1 MKHLQLFTA
10 IGLLAL
16 STVAVYANDKTRV
29 SYKEVAVH
37 DPSIVA
43 DGSNYYLFGSHLATA
58 KSTDMLNWT
67 YFGGGETDACT
78 LFANTAGVK
87 VGYANAYNTHA
98 VTQVKNRK
106 GETVS
111 FGNFNAHSWQCKG
124 NNVQGMQWAPDV
136 IRSRKT
142 GKWLM
147 YMSVNGDH
155 WASSIV
161 CLAADNIEG
170 PYVYQGPV
178 VFSGFQGRYDHNGFT
193 KTNDWK
199 HTDLSIATGAT
210 SLPARYNTDHWG
222 SYWPN
227 CIDPCVFYDEEGNLL
242 MSYGSWSGGIWELKL
257 DDATGLRDYTHTY
270 PYEINGKKATA
281 GNASSNTTC
290 DPYFGKKIA
299 GGYYVSGEGSFIRH
313 IGNYY
318 YLFLSYGGLNPNAGY
333 VMRVFRSENPDG
345 PFVDGQD
352 VSAVYSKYELNYGN
366 NSVTNRGMKLMG
378 AYAGWGSMTRGER
391 AQGHNS
397 VLVDNDGDA
406 FLVYHTK
413 FDDGT
418 YFHEVRVHPLFVNE
432 DGWLVAA
439 PFRFTGKQTTQ
450 KQIEN
455 ERLFSADQISGTYH
469 LLKHPYQQTCRY
481 GTDGDK
487 LDASFSKDNEQKPVT
502 VTLSADGT
510 VSCPN
515 NADYDGTWKFT
526 QDGKSFIKLT
536 LNGWDYSGVAIEQ
549 NVDGYK
555 DCPATCITATS
566 FDGIPVWLY
575 KEGVTTTGIH
585 EIQAAQGNT
594 KSQQA
599 YNLAGIPVSD
609 SYKGIVIVGGKKV
622 VRK

>member
-10 IGLLAL
+10 IGLFAL
-16 STVAVYANDKTRV
+16 STVATYANDKTRV

-58 KSTDMLNWT
+58 KSTDMLNWA

-87 VGYANAYNTHA
+87 IGYANAYNTQA
-98 VTQVKNRK
+98 ITQVKNRK

-111 FGNFNAHSWQCKG
+111 FGNFNVHSWQSSGYSIQG
-124 NNVQGMQWAPDV
+124 NQWAPDV
-136 IRSRKT
+136 VRSRKT

-178 VFSGFQGRYDHNGFT
+178 VFSGFQGRYDHNDFT
-193 KTNDWK
+193 KSGDWK
-199 HTDLSIATGAT
+199 HTDLSIATGAS
-210 SLPARYNTDHWG
+210 SLPARYNTEDKWG
-222 SYWPN
+222 SFWPN

-270 PYEINGKKATA
+270 PYEINGKKASGGYA
-281 GNASSNTTC
+281 NANTTC

-345 PFVDGQD
+345 PFVDGQG

-432 DGWLVAA
+432 DGWLVTA
-439 PFRFTGKQTTQ
+439 PFSAE
-450 KQIEN
+450 QI
-455 ERLFSADQISGTYH
+455 AGTYH
-469 LLKHPYQQTCRY
+469 LLMHPYQQTCAY
-481 GTDGDK
+481 NDK
-487 LDASFSKDNEQKPVT
+487 ADASFSRTNEQKPVT

-510 VSCPN
+510 VSCSSN
-515 NADYDGTWKFT
+515 SDYNGTWTFT
-526 QDGKSFIKLT
+526 QDGKSFITLT
-536 LNGWDYSGVAIEQ
+536 LNGWDYSGVAIKQ

-575 KEGVTTTGIH
+575 KEGAPTTGIH
-585 EIQAAQGNT
+585 EIQAAQSSA

-599 YNLAGIPVSD
+599 YNLAGMAVSD

>member
-1 MKHLQLFTA
+1 MNQLQLFTA

-16 STVAVYANDKTRV
+16 GTVATYANDKTKV

-67 YFGGGETDACT
+67 YFGGGETEACT
-78 LFANTAGVK
+78 LFANTSGVK
-87 VGYANAYNTHA
+87 IGYANAYNTQA
-98 VTQVKNRK
+98 VAQVKNRK

-124 NNVQGMQWAPDV
+124 NNVQGMQWAPDIV
-136 IRSRKT
+136 RSRKT

-147 YMSVNGDH
+147 YMSVNGDY

-193 KTNDWK
+193 KSSDWT
-199 HTDLSIATGAT
+199 HTDLTIATGAT
-210 SLPARYNTDHWG
+210 SLPARYNTDKWG

-227 CIDPCVFYDEEGNLL
+227 CIDPCVFYDKDGNLL

-257 DDATGLRDYTHTY
+257 DETTGLRDYTHTY
-270 PYEINGKKATA
+270 PYQINDKNAAEGGANANAT
-281 GNASSNTTC
+281 S

-352 VSAVYSKYELNYGN
+352 VNAIYSRYELNYGN
-366 NSVTNRGMKLMG
+366 NSQTNRGMKLMG

-397 VLVDNDGDA
+397 VLVDNDGVRS
-406 FLVYHTK
+406 LSTK
-413 FDDGT
+413 TAGSS
-418 YFHEVRVHPLFVNE
+418 PLLS
-432 DGWLVAA
+432 DS
-439 PFRFTGKQTTQ
+439 P
-450 KQIEN
+450 EN
-455 ERLFSADQISGTYH
+455 RLHKNKSRANDSSLLSRSPALIICSSILIS
-469 LLKHPYQQTCRY
+469 
-481 GTDGDK
+481 
-487 LDASFSKDNEQKPVT
+487 KPVPT
-502 VTLSADGT
+502 AIRQMPRSAR
-510 VSCPN
+510 P
-515 NADYDGTWKFT
+515 
-526 QDGKSFIKLT
+526 
-536 LNGWDYSGVAIEQ
+536 
-549 NVDGYK
+549 
-555 DCPATCITATS
+555 TS
-566 FDGIPVWLY
+566 R
-575 KEGVTTTGIH
+575 
-585 EIQAAQGNT
+585 N
-594 KSQQA
+594 
-599 YNLAGIPVSD
+599 
-609 SYKGIVIVGGKKV
+609 
-622 VRK
+622 R

>member
-10 IGLLAL
+10 VGLLAL
-16 STVAVYANDKTRV
+16 STVATYANDKTRV

-58 KSTDMLNWT
+58 KSSDMLNWT

-78 LFANTAGVK
+78 LFANASGNLINF
-87 VGYANAYNTHA
+87 ADAYS
-98 VTQVKNRK
+98 TQAYTGKVKNYQGAEVDFIR
-106 GETVS
+106 
-111 FGNFNAHSWQCKG
+111 FDAHGWQATG
-124 NNVQGMQWAPDV
+124 NNVQGMQWAPD
-136 IRSRKT
+136 IIFNKT
-142 GKWLM
+142 MKKWCM
-147 YMSVNGDH
+147 YMSLNGDY
-155 WASSIV
+155 WCSSIV
-161 CLAADNIEG
+161 LFTSDSAEG
-170 PYVYQGPV
+170 PWVYQGPV
-178 VFSGFQGRYDHNGFT
+178 VMSGFGKGFTHNGYSGT
-193 KTNDWK
+193 DDWK
-199 HTDLSIATGAT
+199 RTDLALATGAT
-210 SLPARYNTDHWG
+210 SLPARYAPSDNYG
-222 SYWPN
+222 NYWPN
-227 CIDPCVFYDEEGNLL
+227 CIDPCVYYDDDDNLW
-242 MSYGSWSGGIWELKL
+242 MSYGSWSGGIFVLRL
-257 DDATGLRDYTHTY
+257 DKATGLRDYTYTF
-270 PYEINGKKATA
+270 PYQINGVTVTPGAASKACT
-281 GNASSNTTC
+281 S

-352 VSAVYSKYELNYGN
+352 VNAIYSRYELNYGN
-366 NSVTNRGMKLMG
+366 NSQTNRGMKLMG
-378 AYAGWGSMTRGER
+378 AYTGWGSMTRGER

-418 YFHEVRVHPLFVNE
+418 DFHEVRVHPLFVNE
-432 DGWLVAA
+432 DGWLVTA

-450 KQIEN
+450 KQIES
-455 ERLFSADQISGTYH
+455 ERLFSAEQIAGTYH
-469 LLKHPYQQTCRY
+469 LLKHPYQQPCAY
-481 GTDGDK
+481 SDK
-487 LDASFSKDNEQKPVT
+487 TDASFSKANEQKPVT

-510 VSCPN
+510 VSCPDN
-515 NADYDGTWKFT
+515 SDYDGTWTFT
-526 QDGKSFIKLT
+526 QDGKSFITLT
-536 LNGWDYSGVAIEQ
+536 LNSWDYSGVAIKQ
-549 NVDGYK
+549 NIDGYK

-575 KEGVTTTGIH
+575 KEGVTATGIH
-585 EIQAAQGNT
+585 EIQADQNST
-594 KSQQA
+594 KVQQA
-599 YNLAGIPVSD
+599 YNLAGMPVSD

>member
-10 IGLLAL
+10 IGLFAL
-16 STVAVYANDKTRV
+16 STVATYANDKTRV

-58 KSTDMLNWT
+58 KSTDMLNWA

-87 VGYANAYNTHA
+87 IGYANAYNTQA
-98 VTQVKNRK
+98 ITQVKNRK

-111 FGNFNAHSWQCKG
+111 FGNFNVHSWQSSGYSIQG
-124 NNVQGMQWAPDV
+124 NQWAPDV
-136 IRSRKT
+136 VRSRKT

-178 VFSGFQGRYDHNGFT
+178 VFSGFQGRYDHNDFT
-193 KTNDWK
+193 KSGDWK
-199 HTDLSIATGAT
+199 HTDLSIATGAS
-210 SLPARYNTDHWG
+210 SLPARYNTEDKWG
-222 SYWPN
+222 SFWPN

-270 PYEINGKKATA
+270 PYEINGKKASGGYA
-281 GNASSNTTC
+281 NANTTC

-345 PFVDGQD
+345 PFVDGQG

-432 DGWLVAA
+432 DGWLVTA
-439 PFRFTGKQTTQ
+439 P
-450 KQIEN
+450 
-455 ERLFSADQISGTYH
+455 YH
-469 LLKHPYQQTCRY
+469 LLMHPYQQTCAY
-481 GTDGDK
+481 NDNT
-487 LDASFSKDNEQKPVT
+487 DASFSKANEQKPVT

-510 VSCPN
+510 VSCPDN
-515 NADYDGTWKFT
+515 SDYDGTWTFT
-526 QDGKSFIKLT
+526 QDGKSFITLT
-536 LNGWDYSGVAIEQ
+536 LNGWDYSGVAIKQ

-566 FDGIPVWLY
+566 FDGVPVWLY
-575 KEGVTTTGIH
+575 KEGAPTTGIH
-585 EIQAAQGNT
+585 EIQAAQSST

-599 YNLAGIPVSD
+599 YNLAGMPVSD

>member
-10 IGLLAL
+10 IGLFAL
-16 STVAVYANDKTRV
+16 STVATYANDKTRV

-58 KSTDMLNWT
+58 KSTDMLNWA

-87 VGYANAYNTHA
+87 IGYANAYNTQA
-98 VTQVKNRK
+98 ITQVKNRK

-111 FGNFNAHSWQCKG
+111 FGNFNVHSWQSSGYSIQG
-124 NNVQGMQWAPDV
+124 NQWAPDV
-136 IRSRKT
+136 VRSRKT

-178 VFSGFQGRYDHNGFT
+178 VFSGFQGRYDHNDFT
-193 KTNDWK
+193 KSGDWK
-199 HTDLSIATGAT
+199 HTDLSIATGAS
-210 SLPARYNTDHWG
+210 SLPARYNTEDKWG
-222 SYWPN
+222 SFWPN

-270 PYEINGKKATA
+270 PYEINGKKASGGYA
-281 GNASSNTTC
+281 NANTTC

-345 PFVDGQD
+345 PFVDGQG

-432 DGWLVAA
+432 DGWLVTA
-439 PFRFTGKQTTQ
+439 PSCAY
-450 KQIEN
+450 N
-455 ERLFSADQISGTYH
+455 
-469 LLKHPYQQTCRY
+469 
-481 GTDGDK
+481 DK
-487 LDASFSKDNEQKPVT
+487 ADASFSRTNEQKPVT

-510 VSCPN
+510 VSCSSN
-515 NADYDGTWKFT
+515 SDYNGTWTFT
-526 QDGKSFIKLT
+526 QDGKSFITLT
-536 LNGWDYSGVAIEQ
+536 LNGWDYSGVAIKQ

-575 KEGVTTTGIH
+575 KEGAPTTGIH
-585 EIQAAQGNT
+585 EIQAAQSSA

-599 YNLAGIPVSD
+599 YNLAGMAVSD